1 MKQKLKIILLDKK
14 KIKYMKNLIYLFLA
28 ILFFSCGRNEKP
40 VTQNK
45 EQGKDSGSTTQQFQS
60 IPDSNKKIYGYY
72 VGKFKASKY
81 DRTKTVTFS
90 NKITFSLDSIRGEN
104 FFGHSVV
111 AGNNR
116 PFKGTYQSSG
126 KNYIVEA
133 AEPGDD
139 KYDGKF
145 TFTVYPESQS
155 VKGKWTPFRSGS
167 YVTEREYDLQK
178 REFAYN
184 PDLELP
190 VDVSWTSLYE
200 QNPILDDFDNAKG
213 EFLTNDVLK
222 VNPSKKLLNKSE
234 IENMHKGD
242 LEIIRNSIYARHGY
256 SFKNRKIRYI
266 FDNNVVW
273 YMPVSTDVSKELTD
287 IEIKN
292 IDLLKRYEQHAE
304 KYYDSFG
311 R

>member
-1 MKQKLKIILLDKK
+1 
-14 KIKYMKNLIYLFLA
+14 MKNLFYLLLA
-28 ILFFSCGRNEKP
+28 ISFFSCGRSEKP

-45 EQGKDSGSTTQQFQS
+45 EQGKDTVSKTVANTKQVQNL
-60 IPDSNKKIYGYY
+60 PDTNVKIYGYF
-72 VGKFKASKY
+72 VGEFKAVKY
-81 DRTKTVTFS
+81 DETKDITFT
-90 NKITFSLDSIRGEN
+90 NKITISLDSIRGEN

-126 KNYIVEA
+126 KNIIVEA

-145 TFTVYPESQS
+145 SFTVYPESQS
-155 VKGKWTPFRSGS
+155 VKGKWNAYKSNV
-167 YVTEREYDLQK
+167 YVTEREYELKK
-178 REFAYN
+178 REFTYN
-184 PDLELP
+184 PDLKLP
-190 VDVSWTSLYE
+190 EDVSWTSLYE
-200 QNPILDDFDNAKG
+200 QNPTLAELKSEKG

-222 VNPSKKLLNKSE
+222 VNASKKLLNKSE

-266 FDNNVVW
+266 FDNNVDW
-273 YMPVSTDVSKELTD
+273 YMPVSTDVTKELTE

-304 KYYDSFG
+304 KYYDTFG

>member
-1 MKQKLKIILLDKK
+1 
-14 KIKYMKNLIYLFLA
+14 MKNLFYLFLA
-28 ILFFSCGRNEKP
+28 VLFFSCGKTDKP
-40 VTQNK
+40 VVQSK
-45 EQGKDSGSTTQQFQS
+45 EQGKDSVPPTKQVQNL
-60 IPDSNKKIYGYY
+60 PDTNKNIYGYY
-72 VGKFKASKY
+72 VGKFEAVKY
-81 DRTKTVTFS
+81 DRTKSISYT
-90 NKITFSLDSIRGEN
+90 NKITISLDSIRGEN

-116 PFKGTYQSSG
+116 PFKGSYHSSG

-145 TFTVYPESQS
+145 SFTVYPESQS
-155 VKGKWTPFRSGS
+155 VKGKWNAYKSNV
-167 YVTEREYDLQK
+167 YVTEREYELKK
-178 REFAYN
+178 RDFAYD
-184 PDLELP
+184 PDLKLP
-190 VDVSWTSLYE
+190 EDVSWQSLYE
-200 QNPILDDFDNAKG
+200 QNPSLDDLDSEKG

-222 VNPSKKLLNKSE
+222 VNPSKKLLNKNE

-266 FDNNVVW
+266 FDNNVDW
-273 YMPVSTDVSKELTD
+273 YMPVSTDVSKELTE
-287 IEIKN
+287 IELKN